1 MRRFL
6 YTAVLLLSIVC
17 GCTLDE
23 MNPSRELRGALQ
35 LSLQTQPQTRA
46 VTPGD
51 GDIYTG
57 GGMEDLTLIL
67 VNSQNRI
74 ADIQIL
80 ENLQGEEQKV
90 MEVTFLNLIVG
101 NYTVYAYA
109 NTKRSLLSEV
119 RNSIAS
125 LKVGD
130 SFGTDKQ
137 NALFTALQGRN
148 TPVMNT
154 TAPLL
159 LTAVK
164 QVSVQVENT
173 GETIEMLR
181 PIVLF
186 EVNLFNHSDRTMKVT
201 NVAFSKFNPST
212 GYVLSKDGSIPASV
226 TYRDL
231 PTYATFTGGTDIE
244 VPAKTRKQVYG
255 ATLFENRASSYT
267 LSLNASMD
275 ATGFTDVTAITST
288 SEGYLLQNRATGKYL
303 ADNGNGTMVMV
314 DLASLSNISYAQWKF
329 NKTVTSSSTT
339 SGYMTNVGSGK
350 RFYRSITSS
359 SSGSNL
365 SFAIANNTYLRI
377 NYYSRGYYYLQ
388 DLNGTPTF
396 STNFSENNLSWKIQQ
411 YRNQTSTASL
421 TNSVINVIDQKT
433 AAVVPMREQLRNQ
446 HISVTIN
453 GYYNEIDGAFD
464 FTVVPWTEKNEEVE
478 FN

>member
-1 MRRFL
+1 M
-6 YTAVLLLSIVC
+6 
-17 GCTLDE
+17 
-23 MNPSRELRGALQ
+23 
-35 LSLQTQPQTRA
+35 
-46 VTPGD
+46 
-51 GDIYTG
+51 
-57 GGMEDLTLIL
+57 
-67 VNSQNRI
+67 
-74 ADIQIL
+74 
-80 ENLQGEEQKV
+80 
-90 MEVTFLNLIVG
+90 
-101 NYTVYAYA
+101 
-109 NTKRSLLSEV
+109 
-119 RNSIAS
+119 
-125 LKVGD
+125 
-130 SFGTDKQ
+130 
-137 NALFTALQGRN
+137 
-148 TPVMNT
+148 
-154 TAPLL
+154 

-212 GYVLSKDGSIPASV
+212 GYVLPKDGSIPASV

-267 LSLNASMD
+267 LSLTATMD

-303 ADNGNGTMVMV
+303 ADNGSGRMVMV
-314 DLASLSNISYAQWKF
+314 DLTSLSDISYAQWIF
-329 NKTVTSSSTT
+329 SGSSS
-339 SGYMTNVGSGK
+339 GIMTNVATKNTYS
-350 RFYRSITSS
+350 RSTTSS
-359 SSGSNL
+359 SSNDKL
-365 SFAIANNTYLRI
+365 TFAFYDNYLRI
-377 NYYSRGYYYLQ
+377 SYFNYSNWSTLYLYDNNGNPALASVSGNSRDWLVRKYA
-388 DLNGTPTF
+388 
-396 STNFSENNLSWKIQQ
+396 
-411 YRNQTSTASL
+411 NQSSTASL

-453 GYYNEIDGAFD
+453 GYYNEIEGAFD